1 MTNKSTVAL
10 VFVVFTFVVSAM
22 SQDQVCFYAGKGFAA
37 DVTFHTHGAT
47 CQQCST
53 QAGGS
58 WIDRLQGCE
67 RVREKEIPGAH
78 AQAKVC
84 SDSDGLT
91 YSEGAI
97 FDSSSQCSRCQN
109 GQWFDLDKKA
119 FCKK

>member
-84 SDSDGLT
+84 SD
-91 YSEGAI
+91 
-97 FDSSSQCSRCQN
+97 
-109 GQWFDLDKKA
+109 
-119 FCKK
+119 